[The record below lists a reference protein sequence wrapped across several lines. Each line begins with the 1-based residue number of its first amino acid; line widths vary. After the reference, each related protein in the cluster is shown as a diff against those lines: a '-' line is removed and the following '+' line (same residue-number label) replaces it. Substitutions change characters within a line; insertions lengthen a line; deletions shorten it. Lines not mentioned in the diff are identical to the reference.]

1 MNPIPFQ
8 NIPKAQKLHLPRS
21 RNAPV
26 LPPGDTRWVL
36 AARACLAAN
45 GSAQIQ
51 PQDRQR
57 LQAWAVGQGIA
68 PIHAAA
74 IIGMGEMA
82 AARGGLSRDDAERI
96 ATMPQPAD
104 VRVPAN
110 LGWVLVGMLVF
121 LASIAAAFAADRWFG

>member
-8 NIPKAQKLHLPRS
+8 SIPKAQNLHLPRS

-26 LPPGDTRWVL
+26 LPQGDIRWVL
-36 AARACLAAN
+36 AARACLAAD
-45 GSAQIQ
+45 GPAQIQ
-51 PQDRQR
+51 PHDRQR
-57 LQAWAVGQGIA
+57 LQAWAVRQGIA

-96 ATMPQPAD
+96 ATLPEPAKA
-104 VRVPAN
+104 RVHAD
-110 LGWVLVGMLVF
+110 LGRILLGVIVLFG
-121 LASIAAAFAADRWFG
+121 SIAAAFAAARWF